1 MASAVLFYFH
11 CIILYHMQINW
22 IVFLSD
28 TNITRLVM
36 LQNLLEEHN
45 IPVQILNKTDSVYPT
60 LGESELYIDESRLT
74 EALELIKSNPE
85 NSDSDFIDN

>member
-1 MASAVLFYFH
+1 
-11 CIILYHMQINW
+11 MQIHW

-60 LGESELYIDESRLT
+60 LGESELYIDETRLD
-74 EALELIKSNPE
+74 EAVELVKSNTE
-85 NSDSDFIDN
+85 NSDQNFVDN

>member
-1 MASAVLFYFH
+1 MPIH
-11 CIILYHMQINW
+11 W

-60 LGESELYIDESRLT
+60 LGESELYIDESRLS
-74 EALELIKSNPE
+74 EAMDLIKSNPE
-85 NSDSDFIDN
+85 NSDSDFTDN

>member
-1 MASAVLFYFH
+1 
-11 CIILYHMQINW
+11 MQIHW

-28 TNITRLVM
+28 TNITRLLM
-36 LQNLLEEHN
+36 LQNLLEEHT

-74 EALELIKSNPE
+74 EAMELMKSNPE
-85 NSDSDFIDN
+85 DSDTNFTDN

>member
-1 MASAVLFYFH
+1 
-11 CIILYHMQINW
+11 MQINW

>member
-1 MASAVLFYFH
+1 
-11 CIILYHMQINW
+11 MQIHW

-60 LGESELYIDESRLT
+60 LGESELYIDESRLS
-74 EALELIKSNPE
+74 EAMDLIKSNPE
-85 NSDSDFIDN
+85 NSDSDFTDN